1 MALSSMQP
9 MSISIAAKGDY
20 TGTPYQRHIDVREA
34 NNSDEKSFGAQM
46 RFDDML
52 TSCSFLLQSDSK

>member
-1 MALSSMQP
+1 MQP

-20 TGTPYQRHIDVREA
+20 TGTPCQRNIDVREA

-46 RFDDML
+46 RYDDTL
-52 TSCSFLLQSDSK
+52 TSLLFSLAKRFMIKRR

>member
-1 MALSSMQP
+1 MQP
-9 MSISIAAKGDY
+9 MSIRIAAKGD
-20 TGTPYQRHIDVREA
+20 HIDAREA

-52 TSCSFLLQSDSK
+52 TSCSFLLQSDS